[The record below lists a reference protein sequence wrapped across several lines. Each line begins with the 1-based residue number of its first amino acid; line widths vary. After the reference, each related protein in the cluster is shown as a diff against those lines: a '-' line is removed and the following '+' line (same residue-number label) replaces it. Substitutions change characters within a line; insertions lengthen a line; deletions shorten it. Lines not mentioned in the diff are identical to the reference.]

1 MSLVSE
7 QFLIFTTTVVIL
19 YYLIPRR
26 FQWILLLLASYVFY
40 LSRSLG
46 AAVYLL
52 ITTITVFSAGLFIFR
67 LQKKHV
73 KSSKKDP
80 KFDSTKVQNLQTAI
94 KIFTLALN
102 LGILF
107 FFKYYNYFAARINN
121 VEGIELQILDLIMPL
136 GISFYT
142 FQSLGYLIDVSRRKV
157 IPDTNIA
164 KFALFVSFFPQIL
177 QGPISRH
184 SGLAHQLY
192 SGHEFDYINVK
203 NGLLRILWGYFKKL
217 VIADRA
223 AILVNNV
230 IGNYQTYEG
239 FELFIGMIVFT
250 LQIYADF
257 SGGID
262 IAIGI
267 AQCMGINLPENFRR
281 PHLASSVEE
290 YWRRWHMTL
299 GGWMKEYVFYPLA
312 LSRSFTKL
320 GRFSRKIL
328 GNYLG
333 KLLPTS
339 LAMIIVFL
347 LVGAW
352 HGTSLKNIAFGL
364 YNGFWIVLA
373 IIVNPLLKKLNESK
387 LHINTSVFSW
397 RILNI
402 IITFLIILVSK
413 VFGIAPSLKVSLE
426 IIKRMLASFNPWVFT
441 DGTIITLGL
450 DAPNLIVLSLSAG
463 VLIFVSIMQ
472 ESGVQLRDM
481 LAKQNAYFRWTF
493 YLCAILVI
501 LVFGIYGV
509 GYDAADFFYM
519 QY

>member
-7 QFLIFTTTVVIL
+7 QFFLFISTVLVL
-19 YYLIPRR
+19 YYLIPRK
-26 FQWILLLLASYVFY
+26 FQWILLLLASYGFY
-40 LSRSLG
+40 LSWSLKG
-46 AAVYLL
+46 AVYLL
-52 ITTITVFSAGLFIFR
+52 VTTITVFGASLLIYQ
-67 LQKKHV
+67 LQN
-73 KSSKKDP
+73 KSIKLLKENP
-80 KFDSTKVQNLQTAI
+80 RFDYRKRQQLQTAI
-94 KIFTLALN
+94 KIFTLTLN

-107 FFKYYNYFAARINN
+107 FFKYYNYFATRIN
-121 VEGIELQILDLIMPL
+121 VFEGIELKFFDLIMPL

-142 FQSLGYLIDVSRRKV
+142 FQSVGYLIDVSREKV
-157 IPDTNIA
+157 TPDTNIA
-164 KFALFVSFFPQIL
+164 KFALFISFFPQIL

-184 SGLAHQLY
+184 SDLANQLY
-192 SGHEFDYINVK
+192 SGHEFDYISVK

-217 VIADRA
+217 VVADRA
-223 AILVNNV
+223 AILVKNV
-230 IGNYQTYEG
+230 LGNYQIYEG
-239 FELFIGMIVFT
+239 FELFIGMIVFM

-267 AQCMGINLPENFRR
+267 AQCMGINLAENFRR
-281 PHLASSVEE
+281 PHFAASVEE

-312 LSRSFTKL
+312 LSKPFTKL

-352 HGTSLKNIAFGL
+352 HGASLKNIAFGL

-387 LHINTSVFSW
+387 FHINTSVFSW
-397 RILNI
+397 RFLNI
-402 IITFLIILVSK
+402 SITFMIILVSK
-413 VFGIAPSLKVSLE
+413 VFGIAPSLKISLE
-426 IIKRMLASFNPWVFT
+426 IIQRMITSFNPWILT
-441 DGTIITLGL
+441 DGTLVTLGL
-450 DAPNLIVLSLSAG
+450 NTANLIVLTLSAG
-463 VLIFVSIMQ
+463 VLIFVSVMQ
-472 ESGVQLRDM
+472 ESGVALRDT
-481 LAKQNAYFRWTF
+481 LAKQNVYFRWAF
-493 YLCAILVI
+493 YICSVLVI
-501 LVFGIYGV
+501 LIFGVYGV
-509 GYDAADFFYM
+509 SYNAADFFYM